1 MYVNVNKRNNEI
13 VSKNNKKQK
22 KVTMKQV
29 SCVEKKNLEIVAIII
44 LDLNPKLLT
53 PEFYLYQLE

>member
-22 KVTMKQV
+22 KVTMN
-29 SCVEKKNLEIVAIII
+29 CVEKKNLEIVAIII